1 MTMLG
6 KSFGISRTDLRWYDV
21 EMVKGEYNFSQADAH
36 VEQHEQAG
44 VKVWFILDGHNDL
57 YTKRGYS
64 PVDKE
69 QVDAFVAFA
78 IAAMQ
83 R

>member
-44 VKVWFILDGHNDL
+44 VKVWFILNGHNDL
-57 YTKRGYS
+57 
-64 PVDKE
+64 
-69 QVDAFVAFA
+69 
-78 IAAMQ
+78 
-83 R
+83 